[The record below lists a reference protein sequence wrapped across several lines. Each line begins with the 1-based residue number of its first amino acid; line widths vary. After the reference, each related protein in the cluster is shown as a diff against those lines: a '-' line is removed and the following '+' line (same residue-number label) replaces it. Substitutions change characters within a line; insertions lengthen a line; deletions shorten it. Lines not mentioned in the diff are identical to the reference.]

1 MCHTPA
7 WLFARGHGGTQTAGV
22 STPTLG
28 AAPWRLLRLLG
39 LGRSPLS
46 LAAPL
51 VRPLVRQRPAAGA
64 APVRLRSAGVDVPLE
79 AGELSQAFPEASERV
94 VVFVPGA
101 DEDDSVWQSHL
112 DQVGGT
118 YASRLAALLGW
129 TPVHLVVAPGED
141 PRSDHVAVAAALQ
154 LLVDA
159 WPVGVRRIAL
169 VGHGAGGLVLRAAC
183 GMQSLAAEPW
193 HDRVSDVVVLGTPHL
208 VVPSGRSL
216 VPAGRRVD
224 EELAGIITDDRVD
237 PAVEPLPGARYVVIT
252 PHSRLKQS
260 RLGGAVGELL
270 WWRHRLPLRPRRA
283 RSLFPGAKLHHVPT
297 HELGLANHPDV
308 HQALVSWLA

>member
-1 MCHTPA
+1 M
-7 WLFARGHGGTQTAGV
+7 
-22 STPTLG
+22 STPTLA

-46 LAAPL
+46 LTAPL
-51 VRPLVRQRPAAGA
+51 VRPLVRPRPEEGIG
-64 APVRLRSAGVDVPLE
+64 PVRLRSAGIDVPLE
-79 AGELSQAFPEASERV
+79 AEAVAEAFGNASERI
-94 VVFVPGA
+94 VVFVPA
-101 DEDDSVWQSHL
+101 VDEDDSVWQQHL

-118 YASRLAALLGW
+118 YASRLASLLDW
-129 TPVHLVVAPGED
+129 TPVHLLVAPAPPGED
-141 PRSDHVAVAAALQ
+141 PRSHHAAVAAALQ

-159 WPVGVRRIAL
+159 WPVDVRRIAL
-169 VGHGAGGLVLRAAC
+169 VGHGTGGLVLRAAC
-183 GMQSLAAEPW
+183 AMQGLAAEPW
-193 HDRVSDVVVLGTPHL
+193 RDRVSDVVLLGTPHL
-208 VVPSGRSL
+208 VVPAGRSL

-237 PAVEPLPGARYVVIT
+237 AVAEPLPGARYVVIT

-260 RLGGAVGELL
+260 RLGGAVGELF

-283 RSLFPGAKLHHVPT
+283 RSLFPEATLHHVPT

-308 HQALVSWLA
+308 HQALMAWLA